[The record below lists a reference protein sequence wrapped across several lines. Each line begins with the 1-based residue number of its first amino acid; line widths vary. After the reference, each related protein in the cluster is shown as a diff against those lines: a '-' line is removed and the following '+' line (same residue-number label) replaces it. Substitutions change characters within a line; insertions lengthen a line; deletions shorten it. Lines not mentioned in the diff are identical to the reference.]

1 MSDNGTFE
9 LGIVMAGAVS
19 GGAYT
24 AGVMDFLIEA
34 LDAWEKAKHDGEDV
48 PSHGVRIK
56 VMTGTSA
63 GAMNTA
69 LAAVMF
75 NEDFEHVREVPAPP
89 GVAATNP
96 FSVAAIPASSAL
108 QTRAPRASIVAREA
122 IVSLACVSTAPGR
135 GMLARPA
142 TTPVTPVRSARHDL
156 CRPVMSAAN

>member
-34 LDAWEKAKHDGEDV
+34 LDAWENAKNDGQDV
-48 PSHGVRIK
+48 PSHDVRIK

-69 LAAVMF
+69 LAAVML

-89 GVAATNP
+89 GAAAKNKAYK
-96 FSVAAIPASSAL
+96 SWVVDIDIKKMPAEGKAKIG
-108 QTRAPRASIVAREA
+108 RAHV
-122 IVSLACVSTAPGR
+122 
-135 GMLARPA
+135 
-142 TTPVTPVRSARHDL
+142 
-156 CRPVMSAAN
+156 